1 MKLSLPYLYRLQ
13 TKFAKVMF
21 LHVSVIL
28 STGGGGIL
36 ACIAG
41 LQTHTQGR
49 KFRGLAGG
57 GSPGPHP
64 GGVGISACTEAEP
77 PPPPSRRLLLQAVRI
92 LLECLYFTKISRK
105 FWFVPGRGKL
115 HICRTTQKAL
125 MSVFFLV
132 LQFTLLAQ
140 Y

>member
-64 GGVGISACTEAEP
+64 WGVGIPACTEAEP
-77 PPPPSRRLLLQAVRI
+77 PPPQQTATAASGTHPTGMHSCYAYI
-92 LLECLYFTKISRK
+92 LPKFQENFGSFQGGGNYIFAEQHRK
-105 FWFVPGRGKL
+105 L
-115 HICRTTQKAL
+115 
-125 MSVFFLV
+125 
-132 LQFTLLAQ
+132 
-140 Y
+140 